1 MSGIDAQPVPRVH
14 GKVLLVDDEP
24 AVLEALRRL
33 LSSVVAV
40 ETATNGAE
48 GLSLIESSGP
58 FAVVI
63 SDMGMPG
70 MNGAEFLHRVQTLTP
85 DSVRIILTGQAELE
99 STIAAVNLGRIFRF
113 LTKPCRKDELLA
125 TLKAGLDQYSL
136 VIAQRELLEQ
146 TLHGTV
152 EVLTEIIG
160 LANPLAQ
167 KRAARMMR
175 YAEEICAGLAFP
187 MPWQLRIALMLSQIG
202 CITLP
207 EQVLST
213 LDSGGQLSD
222 ESNAIYR
229 SHPALAGKLLG
240 GIPRLEPVA
249 EIVARQH
256 ESLDLA
262 GEPEDFNEWD
272 VCVFGTMILRICGD
286 LDDAVNAG
294 LTSEQAFRMIT
305 EAIPRLPPP
314 LLRVL
319 RTLKHGAAKAERSLL
334 KVSQLQIGMVLDED
348 VTSANGMRL
357 VAKGQ
362 EVTRSIML
370 RLQSFADGVG
380 VTQPFWVSHK
390 T

>member
-1 MSGIDAQPVPRVH
+1 MSSSTDAQPFAHVNK
-14 GKVLLVDDEP
+14 KVLLVDDEP

-33 LSSVVAV
+33 LSSVTTV
-40 ETATNGAE
+40 EIAKNGVE
-48 GLSLIESSGP
+48 GLSLIEKAGP

-70 MNGAEFLHRVQTLTP
+70 MNGVEFLDRVRQLAP

-99 STIAAVNLGRIFRF
+99 STIAAVNFGRIFRF
-113 LTKPCRKDELLA
+113 LTKPCRKDELMAALES
-125 TLKAGLDQYSL
+125 GLEQYSL
-136 VIAQRELLEQ
+136 VIAQRELLEK

-152 EVLTEIIG
+152 EVLTEILG
-160 LANPLAQ
+160 LTNPLAQ
-167 KRAARMMR
+167 KRAARMTR

-207 EQVLST
+207 EQVLASVHT
-213 LDSGGQLSD
+213 GELSD
-222 ESNAIYR
+222 ESSAIYR

-249 EIVARQH
+249 EIVAAQH
-256 ESLDLA
+256 EPLELA
-262 GEPEDFNEWD
+262 GQPEDFNEWD
-272 VCVFGTMILRICGD
+272 VRVFGAMILKICGD

-294 LTSEQAFRMIT
+294 LSSEQAFRMIT
-305 EAIPRLPPP
+305 EALPRLPPS

-334 KVSQLQIGMVLDED
+334 KVPQLQIGMVLDED
-348 VTSANGMRL
+348 VMSSNGMRL
-357 VAKGQ
+357 VPKGQ

-390 T
+390 V

>member
-1 MSGIDAQPVPRVH
+1 MNGIEPPPVPRVND
-14 GKVLLVDDEP
+14 KVLLVDDEP

-33 LSSVVAV
+33 LSSVVTV
-40 ETATNGAE
+40 ECARNGAE

-70 MNGAEFLHRVQTLTP
+70 MNGAEFLARVQRLSP
-85 DSVRIILTGQAELE
+85 DSARIILTGQAELE
-99 STIAAVNLGRIFRF
+99 SAIAAVNFGRIFRF

-125 TLKAGLDQYSL
+125 ALESGLEQYGL

-152 EVLTEIIG
+152 EVLTEILG
-160 LANPLAQ
+160 LTNPLAQ
-167 KRAARMMR
+167 KRAARMTR

-213 LDSGGQLSD
+213 VHAGGRLSD
-222 ESNAIYR
+222 ESSAIYR

-256 ESLDLA
+256 EPLELA
-262 GEPEDFNEWD
+262 GQPEDFSEWD
-272 VCVFGTMILRICGD
+272 VRVFGAMILKVCGD

-294 LTSEQAFRMIT
+294 VSSEQGFRMVT
-305 EAIPRLPPP
+305 EASPRLPPA

-348 VTSANGMRL
+348 VMSSNGMRL
-357 VAKGQ
+357 VPKGQ
-362 EVTRSIML
+362 EISRSIML
-370 RLQSFADGVG
+370 RLQSFAEGVG

-390 T
+390 V